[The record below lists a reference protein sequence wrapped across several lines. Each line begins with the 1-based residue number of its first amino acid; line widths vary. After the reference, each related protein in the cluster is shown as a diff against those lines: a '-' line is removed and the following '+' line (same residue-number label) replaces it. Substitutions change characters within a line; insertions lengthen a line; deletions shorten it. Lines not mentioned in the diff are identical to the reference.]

1 MKMSNGNR
9 ALYEIEFLDNVTE
22 RDLTD
27 LPKTI
32 ELRVQ
37 KAIEK
42 RLKVSPDKVGKPLS
56 HDLKGYRR
64 IRVGDYRLIYQV
76 NKLERIVTI
85 LGIRHREYIYDR
97 H

>member
-22 RDLTD
+22 RDLPD

-85 LGIRHREYIYDR
+85 VGIRHREYIYDR